1 MELRPATRE
10 EFDAFSR
17 AAMSAFHREYT
28 ETDRLR
34 YERIDEPER
43 SLAWFDDEG
52 RIVATTAAFTRTITV
67 PGGQVPCAGVTAVAV
82 VATHR
87 RRGLL
92 TSMMRRQLD
101 DIRDGPEPIAAL
113 WASEGPIY
121 GRFGYGVAT
130 VHARLLA
137 RRPAAR
143 LASRP
148 TPGDPL
154 RAGPAGEHVDA
165 MRAIHARVLPTRPGM
180 FDRPGPWWSDR
191 LHDPESN
198 RDGAQPLRAVVADDG
213 YALYAVKPGFDEDGP
228 AGEVRIRELVAA
240 TSEARAVLWDFLLDQ
255 DLTRRIAWELAP
267 VDEPLW
273 LMVTDAP
280 SVRRSLADAIWM
292 RLVDVE
298 RALSA
303 RTYAT
308 DPDVVLEVTDAFCPW
323 NEGRY
328 RLAGGACERT
338 GAEPDL
344 ALDVSALGAAYLGG
358 TTLLELAL
366 AGRVRELRPHAL
378 VRASAAF
385 RGDVAPW
392 CPEMF

>member
-10 EFDAFSR
+10 EFDDFSR

-28 ETDRLR
+28 DADRMR

-43 SLAWFDDEG
+43 SLAWFAEG
-52 RIVATTAAFTRTITV
+52 RIVATTAAFTRALTV
-67 PGGQVPCAGVTAVAV
+67 PRAQVPCAGVTAVAV
-82 VATHR
+82 VPTHR

-101 DIRDGPEPIAAL
+101 EIREGPEPLAAL
-113 WASEGPIY
+113 WASEGSIY

-130 VHARLLA
+130 LHARLLA

-148 TPGDPL
+148 ALGDPL
-154 RAGPAGEHVDA
+154 RAGPAADHVEA

-180 FDRPGPWWSDR
+180 FARPGPWWGDR

-198 RDGAQPLRAVVADDG
+198 RDGAHPLRAVVADDG
-213 YALYAVKPGFDEDGP
+213 YALYAVKPGFDEDYGP

-240 TSEARAVLWDFLLDQ
+240 TPEARALIWSFLLDQ
-255 DLTRRIAWELAP
+255 DLTSRIVWELAP

-273 LMVTDAP
+273 LMVTDPP
-280 SVRRSLADAIWM
+280 SVRRALNDALWL

-303 RTYAT
+303 RAYAT
-308 DPDVVLEVTDAFCPW
+308 DPDVVLEVSDPFCPW

-328 RLAGGACERT
+328 RLSGGACERT
-338 GAEPDL
+338 DADPDL

-358 TTLLELAL
+358 TTLHELAL
-366 AGRVRELRPHAL
+366 AGRVRELRPGAL
-378 VRASAAF
+378 ARASAAF